1 MQLSDPIADMLT
13 RLRNGLMARHQ
24 HVDIPHSN
32 MKEHIALILKAEGFV
47 RDFDVVREGAKSTL
61 RVELKYTPTRR
72 PVMTHLKRISKPGLR
87 IYTGKDRIPR
97 VLGGMGVVIL
107 STPRGIVTGQS
118 AKRLGVG
125 GELLCEIW

>member
-13 RLRNGLMARHQ
+13 RLRNGLMARHIT
-24 HVDIPHSN
+24 VDIPHSK
-32 MKEHIALILKAEGFV
+32 MKERIAHILKDEGFV
-47 RDFDVVREGAKSTL
+47 RDYQVTFDGPKGTL
-61 RVELKYTPTRR
+61 RVDLKYTPARR
-72 PVMTHLKRISKPGLR
+72 PVITHLKRISKPGLR

-107 STPRGIVTGQS
+107 STPRGVITGQH